1 MCSESSRF
9 DLGVVLFGVRDFDI
23 YYVLGASAATHPWFT
38 NRGLVL
44 MLRHKGLE
52 GKTLKR
58 PATRMEERQAFLCA
72 PQRSVWSIGLL
83 FLCGMVTLVSC
94 TRGTDAQPT
103 AVTPPQVET
112 RTAPPA
118 PPEAATA
125 DTAALPHIDA
135 KRAFQYTREVTAFGP
150 RYMGSEN
157 HKKLERYILDHL
169 KDDHLKGDQVEDDAF
184 TADTVEGKF
193 PVRNII
199 DKFPGTK
206 DGIIVIMGHYDT
218 NYPLRNIGYVGAND
232 GGSSTAI
239 LLEFAN
245 QLRGGLRDGGPNKK
259 RDGYSVWL
267 VWTDGEE
274 AVKTW
279 SDTDSVYGSRHLA
292 EKWEKDG
299 TLKKIKALVVM
310 DMIGDADLDI
320 QRNTEG
326 APWLLDLIY
335 SAAKRLGYQSHF
347 YASELAIE
355 DDHIPFFNRGVPTA
369 DVIDLDYGY
378 NNVFHH
384 TAQDTMD
391 KLSPKSLEIAGDTIM
406 ETIHLLDQR

>member
-1 MCSESSRF
+1 MKPSETAKVSPKAFPCVPPCPLWLRIWVALS
-9 DLGVVLFGVRDFDI
+9 LAIAV
-23 YYVLGASAATHPWFT
+23 AS
-38 NRGLVL
+38 
-44 MLRHKGLE
+44 
-52 GKTLKR
+52 
-58 PATRMEERQAFLCA
+58 
-72 PQRSVWSIGLL
+72 
-83 FLCGMVTLVSC
+83 
-94 TRGTDAQPT
+94 
-103 AVTPPQVET
+103 
-112 RTAPPA
+112 
-118 PPEAATA
+118 
-125 DTAALPHIDA
+125 TAAYAKGTSATPDNAPLPHIDA

-150 RYMGSEN
+150 RYMGNEN
-157 HKKLERYILDHL
+157 HKKLERYIIDHL
-169 KDDHLKGDQVEDDAF
+169 KDDHLQADQIEDDAF

-199 DKFPGTK
+199 AKFPGTK

-239 LLEFAN
+239 LLEYAN
-245 QLRGGLRDGGPNKK
+245 QLRSGTPDKK

-279 SDTDSVYGSRHLA
+279 SDTDSLYGTRHLA

-299 TLKKIKALVVM
+299 TLKKIKALMVM

-320 QRNTEG
+320 MRDTNS
-326 APWLLDLIY
+326 APWLLDLIHT
-335 SAAKRLGYQSHF
+335 AAERLGYQSHF
-347 YASELAIE
+347 YASEGGVE
-355 DDHIPFFNRGVPTA
+355 DDHIPFVKRGVPCA
-369 DVIDLDYGY
+369 DVIDIDYGY

-391 KLSPKSLEIAGDTIM
+391 KLSPKSLEIVGDTTL
-406 ETIHLLDQR
+406 ETIRLLDQR

>member
-1 MCSESSRF
+1 MRKSATKM
-9 DLGVVLFGVRDFDI
+9 GVRKAFS
-23 YYVLGASAATHPWFT
+23 YVPLCPLS
-38 NRGLVL
+38 L
-44 MLRHKGLE
+44 KGL
-52 GKTLKR
+52 LY
-58 PATRMEERQAFLCA
+58 
-72 PQRSVWSIGLL
+72 L
-83 FLCGMVTLVSC
+83 FAMVTLVSC
-94 TRGTDAQPT
+94 SRGTAAQPKEFDH
-103 AVTPPQVET
+103 VPSQIK
-112 RTAPPA
+112 TAPSHAKPA
-118 PPEAATA
+118 TGDNAP
-125 DTAALPHIDA
+125 LPHIDA
-135 KRAFQYTREVTAFGP
+135 KRAFEYTRQVTAFGP

-157 HKKLERYILDHL
+157 HKKLERYIIEHL
-169 KDDHLKGDQVEDDAF
+169 KADQVEDDAF

-199 DKFPGTK
+199 AKFPGTK

-245 QLRGGLRDGGPNKK
+245 QLRGGLRDKK

-279 SDTDSVYGSRHLA
+279 TDTDSLYGTRHLA
-292 EKWEKDG
+292 ERWEKEG
-299 TLKKIKALVVM
+299 TLKRIRALMVM
-310 DMIGDADLDI
+310 DMIGDADLNID
-320 QRNTEG
+320 RDSNSAT
-326 APWLLDLIY
+326 WLLDLIY
-335 SAAKRLGYQSHF
+335 TAAERLGDQSHF
-347 YASELAIE
+347 YAREAPLE
-355 DDHIPFFNRGVPTA
+355 DDHLPFVKRGVPCA

-391 KLSPKSLEIAGDTIM
+391 KVSAKSLQIVGDTIM
-406 ETIHLLDQR
+406 ETVHLLDQR

>member
-1 MCSESSRF
+1 
-9 DLGVVLFGVRDFDI
+9 
-23 YYVLGASAATHPWFT
+23 
-38 NRGLVL
+38 
-44 MLRHKGLE
+44 ML
-52 GKTLKR
+52 
-58 PATRMEERQAFLCA
+58 
-72 PQRSVWSIGLL
+72 
-83 FLCGMVTLVSC
+83 TLVSC
-94 TRGTDAQPT
+94 SRGTDAQPKALFPSQIKT
-103 AVTPPQVET
+103 ALS
-112 RTAPPA
+112 
-118 PPEAATA
+118 PPEAVASDNA
-125 DTAALPHIDA
+125 PLPHIDA
-135 KRAFQYTREVTAFGP
+135 KRAFEYTREVTAFGP
-150 RYMGSEN
+150 RYMGNEN

-169 KDDHLKGDQVEDDAF
+169 KGDQVEEDDF

-199 DKFPGTK
+199 AKFPGTK

-232 GGSSTAI
+232 GGSSTAV

-245 QLRGGLRDGGPNKK
+245 QLRVAPGKK

-279 SDTDSVYGSRHLA
+279 SDTDSLYGTRHLA

-299 TLKKIKALVVM
+299 TLKKIKALMVM
-310 DMIGDADLDI
+310 DMIGDADLNID
-320 QRNTEG
+320 RNTNG
-326 APWLLDLIY
+326 SPWLLDLIY
-335 SAAKRLGYQSHF
+335 AAAERLGYQSHF
-347 YASELAIE
+347 YDRQGPIA
-355 DDHIPFFNRGVPTA
+355 DDHLPFFKRGVPSA

-391 KLSPKSLEIAGDTIM
+391 KLSPESLQIAGDTIM
-406 ETIHLLDQR
+406 ETIRMLDQR

>member
-1 MCSESSRF
+1 MKACTILVLLTVVMASSLACSHETSAHASATTNSEPAVPASAKSEMT
-9 DLGVVLFGVRDFDI
+9 DATEAS
-23 YYVLGASAATHPWFT
+23 ASAA
-38 NRGLVL
+38 
-44 MLRHKGLE
+44 
-52 GKTLKR
+52 
-58 PATRMEERQAFLCA
+58 
-72 PQRSVWSIGLL
+72 
-83 FLCGMVTLVSC
+83 
-94 TRGTDAQPT
+94 
-103 AVTPPQVET
+103 
-112 RTAPPA
+112 PA
-118 PPEAATA
+118 PAAA
-125 DTAALPHIDA
+125 DSAPLPHIDA
-135 KRAFQYTREVTAFGP
+135 KRAFEYTREVTAFGE
-150 RYMGSEN
+150 RYMGNEN

-169 KDDHLKGDQVEDDAF
+169 KGDQVEDDSF

-218 NYPLRNIGYVGAND
+218 NYWLRGTGYVGAND

-245 QLRGGLRDGGPNKK
+245 QLRGARTGDSASPKK

-279 SDTDSVYGSRHLA
+279 TETDSLYGTRHLA

-299 TLKKIKALVVM
+299 TLKKIKALMVM

-320 QRNTEG
+320 IRNTNG
-326 APWLLDLIY
+326 TSWLLDLIY
-335 SAAKRLGYQSHF
+335 TAAERMGYQSHF
-347 YASELAIE
+347 YALQGPIE
-355 DDHIPFFNRGVPTA
+355 DDHLPFYNRGVPSA

-378 NNVFHH
+378 HNVFHH
-384 TAQDTMD
+384 TPQDTMD
-391 KLSPKSLEIAGDTIM
+391 KLSPKSLEISGDTIL

>member
-1 MCSESSRF
+1 MLLLTFALASTIACAKGISSAGATVATPKSEFPAASP
-9 DLGVVLFGVRDFDI
+9 VPPE
-23 YYVLGASAATHPWFT
+23 SAAPD
-38 NRGLVL
+38 N
-44 MLRHKGLE
+44 
-52 GKTLKR
+52 
-58 PATRMEERQAFLCA
+58 A
-72 PQRSVWSIGLL
+72 P
-83 FLCGMVTLVSC
+83 
-94 TRGTDAQPT
+94 
-103 AVTPPQVET
+103 
-112 RTAPPA
+112 
-118 PPEAATA
+118 
-125 DTAALPHIDA
+125 LPHIDS

-169 KDDHLKGDQVEDDAF
+169 KSDQVEDDTF

-199 DKFPGTK
+199 AKFPGVK
-206 DGIIVIMGHYDT
+206 DGIIVILGHYDT
-218 NYPLRNIGYVGAND
+218 NYPLRDTGYVGAND

-239 LLEFAN
+239 LLEYAN
-245 QLRGGLRDGGPNKK
+245 QLRGGGAEKK
-259 RDGYSVWL
+259 RDGYSIWL

-279 SDTDSVYGSRHLA
+279 SATDSLYGSRHLA

-299 TLKKIKALVVM
+299 TLQKIKALMVM

-320 QRNTEG
+320 IRATNG

-335 SAAKRLGYQSHF
+335 TAAERGGYQSHF
-347 YASELAIE
+347 YALQGSIE
-355 DDHIPFFNRGVPTA
+355 DDHVPFVKRGVPSA

-384 TAQDTMD
+384 TPQDTMD
-391 KLSPKSLEIAGDTIM
+391 KLSPKSLEIVADTIL
-406 ETIHLLDQR
+406 ETIHILDQR